1 MTEALSLR
9 IALVLNLALAG
20 FEIVAGLAA
29 KSVAL
34 LVDAAD
40 FLEDSVI
47 YALALR
53 LGGRELVDERRY
65 GLLIAGLMALP
76 GLVALWQLIE
86 RFLGA
91 AAPDGG
97 TIWKVSVLALVA
109 NLVSA
114 FVIGLARHGRAEGA
128 GLGLQA
134 AWLSSRNDAL
144 ANIAMIAA
152 GVMVVRLNAGWPD
165 TVVGLGIAV
174 LHFSGA
180 VAVAR
185 LALAGKTGP

>member
-1 MTEALSLR
+1 MSERLSLW
-9 IALVLNLALAG
+9 IALLLNLALALV
-20 FEIVAGLAA
+20 EIFAGLAA
-29 KSVAL
+29 RSVAL

-47 YALALR
+47 YGLALR
-53 LGGRELVDERRY
+53 LGGRDLVDERRH

-76 GLVALWQLIE
+76 GLVALWQLAE

-91 AAPDGG
+91 AGPDGD
-97 TIWKVSVLALVA
+97 TIWKVSGLALAA

-114 FVIGLARHGRAEGA
+114 LVIGLARHARAGKA

-152 GVMVVRLNAGWPD
+152 GLAVMRTSSAWPD
-165 TVVGLGIAV
+165 TVVGLGVAG
-174 LHFSGA
+174 LHLSGA

-185 LALAGKTGP
+185 LALAGPSPE